1 MRNIIFVILFSV
13 ICSIILLLLLLL
25 CINKKKEKFE
35 EKFEENITLKINYN
49 SNVCELCEIGKK
61 YDTDKSLDS
70 YPYTLFYENLFR
82 DKKNENLKICILDG
96 GSLMMWRD
104 YFKNS
109 EIYGFEYNNELIN
122 KKPYIND
129 KIKLENI
136 DFTKNS
142 MVSTFERV
150 NVMFDIV
157 ICNSIKNFE
166 DQIIAIENTYKY
178 VKPGGILI
186 VEDIFNEKEYINRLN
201 HILKD
206 YYFLELY
213 NKIKSYYNKLLV
225 IIKPGEQIFKN
236 KNKLTIITPSYRP
249 DNLLKFRDSIN
260 FDYIEEWIIVYDGSK
275 ITENPNIFKNNSKI
289 KEYVY
294 KGKGISG
301 NPQRNYALTKVTN
314 PNTSLYYLD
323 DDNIIHPDLYKL
335 VNLIDNTKIYTFN
348 QLIYTFNELNI
359 LKGNNIRN
367 DYIDT
372 AMFIVPF
379 NTCKNIRWIPEKR
392 GADGYYITE
401 CYDKY
406 KYLHIFVDND
416 LCYYNKL

>member
-1 MRNIIFVILFSV
+1 MKNIIFIILFI
-13 ICSIILLLLLLL
+13 ICSAIILIL
-25 CINKKKEKFE
+25 CINKQKFKEKF
-35 EKFEENITLKINYN
+35 KENITLKINYN
-49 SNVCELCEIGKK
+49 SNVSELSELAIK
-61 YDTDKSLDS
+61 YDTNN

-82 DKKNENLKICILDG
+82 DKKDEKLKIAILDG
-96 GSLMMWRD
+96 DSLMMWRD

-109 EIYGFEYNNELIN
+109 EIYEFEDNNNLMN
-122 KKPYIND
+122 KKPYTND
-129 KIKLENI
+129 KVKIQNN
-136 DFTKNS
+136 NS
-142 MVSTFERV
+142 FETI
-150 NVMFDIV
+150 NVMFDLG
-157 ICNSIKNFE
+157 ICNFQ
-166 DQIIAIENTYKY
+166 DQIITIENTYKY
-178 VKPGGILI
+178 LKPGGILI
-186 VEDIFNEKEYINRLN
+186 IEDISNEKEYISSIN

-206 YYFLELY
+206 YYLLEVY
-213 NKIKSYYNKLLV
+213 NKIKSYYSKLLV

-249 DNLLKFRDSIN
+249 DNLLKVIDSIN
-260 FDYIEEWIIVYDGSK
+260 FDYIEEWIIVYDGTK

-294 KGKGISG
+294 KGKGVSG

-323 DDNIIHPDLYKL
+323 DDNTIHPDLYKL
-335 VNLIDNTKIYTFN
+335 VNVIDNTKIYTFI
-348 QLIYTFNELNI
+348 QLIYTLNKLKI
-359 LKGNNIRN
+359 LKGTNIRN
-367 DYIDT
+367 GYIDT

-392 GADGYYITE
+392 DADGYYIKE

-406 KYLHIFVDND
+406 KNLHIFVDND

>member
-1 MRNIIFVILFSV
+1 MKNIIFIILFI
-13 ICSIILLLLLLL
+13 ICSAIILIL
-25 CINKKKEKFE
+25 CINKQKFKEKF
-35 EKFEENITLKINYN
+35 KENITLKINYN
-49 SNVCELCEIGKK
+49 SNVSELSELAIK
-61 YDTDKSLDS
+61 YDTNN

-82 DKKNENLKICILDG
+82 DKKDEKLKIAILDG
-96 GSLMMWRD
+96 DSLMMWRD

-109 EIYGFEYNNELIN
+109 EIYEFEDNNNLMN
-122 KKPYIND
+122 KKPYTND
-129 KIKLENI
+129 KVKIQNN
-136 DFTKNS
+136 NS
-142 MVSTFERV
+142 FETI
-150 NVMFDIV
+150 NVMFDLG
-157 ICNSIKNFE
+157 ICNFQ
-166 DQIIAIENTYKY
+166 DQIITIENTYKY
-178 VKPGGILI
+178 LKPGGILI
-186 VEDIFNEKEYINRLN
+186 IEDISNEKEYISSIN

-206 YYFLELY
+206 YYLLEVY
-213 NKIKSYYNKLLV
+213 NKIKSYYSKLLV

-249 DNLLKFRDSIN
+249 DNLLKVIDSIN
-260 FDYIEEWIIVYDGSK
+260 FDYIEEWIIVYDGTK

-294 KGKGISG
+294 KGKGVSG

-323 DDNIIHPDLYKL
+323 DDNTIHPDLYKL
-335 VNLIDNTKIYTFN
+335 VNVIDNTKIYTFN
-348 QLIYTFNELNI
+348 QLIYTLNKLKI
-359 LKGNNIRN
+359 LKGTNIRN
-367 DYIDT
+367 GYIDT

-392 GADGYYITE
+392 DADGYYIKE

-406 KYLHIFVDND
+406 KNLHIFVDND